1 MVRFDFVPVQR
12 ELFIREAKI
21 MTDLHHE
28 YIMKFYGA
36 IVLGPYAYS
45 VGLVSL
51 AFVDFLIQTRLVLT
65 TYYIS
70 MHRRWVFWISRP
82 ILLPGCCLQQ

>member
-1 MVRFDFVPVQR
+1 MLRFDSVPVQR

-21 MTDLHHE
+21 MTGLHHE

-36 IVLGPYAYS
+36 IVLGPYAHS

-51 AFVDFLIQTRLVLT
+51 TFVDFLIQARLVLT

-70 MHRRWVFWISRP
+70 MHGRGF
-82 ILLPGCCLQQ
+82 C

>member
-1 MVRFDFVPVQR
+1 MVRFDFIPVQR

-21 MTDLHHE
+21 MAVLHHE

-36 IVLGPYAYS
+36 IVLGPYACS
-45 VGLVSL
+45 VGLVCL
-51 AFVDFLIQTRLVLT
+51 MFVAFLIQTGLVLA

-70 MHRRWVFWISRP
+70 MHGRWVFWISRP
-82 ILLPGCCLQQ
+82 ILLPGGCFHQ